1 MARAMWSIEND
12 PLLWAELGRKACLGA
27 EGLTIDVAAARLTRL
42 YQTLHQARRGA
53 MAADPR
59 T

>member
-1 MARAMWSIEND
+1 MWSIEND